1 MDSNENN
8 KTKQKNE
15 NNNIVIWSTIILVLD
30 ILSNFSIID
39 PMKRQQKTIF
49 TYLDENNI
57 LVKVYAF
64 KKARKDEITFPANRY
79 SIFNIGAQACK
90 LGSKRVRATI

>member
-1 MDSNENN
+1 MDSNENR
-8 KTKQKNE
+8 KESE
-15 NNNIVIWSTIILVLD
+15 NNNIVIRSTIILMLD
-30 ILSNFSIID
+30 ILSNFSIMD

-64 KKARKDEITFPANRY
+64 KKARKEEITFPANRY

-90 LGSKRVRATI
+90 LGSRGVRATV

>member
-1 MDSNENN
+1 MDSNENR
-8 KTKQKNE
+8 KESE
-15 NNNIVIWSTIILVLD
+15 NNNIVIRSTIILMLD
-30 ILSNFSIID
+30 ILSNFSIMD

-64 KKARKDEITFPANRY
+64 KKARKEEVTFPANRY

-90 LGSKRVRATI
+90 LGSRGVRATV

>member
-1 MDSNENN
+1 MDSNENR
-8 KTKQKNE
+8 KESE
-15 NNNIVIWSTIILVLD
+15 NNNIVIWSTIILMLD
-30 ILSNFSIID
+30 NFSNFSIMD

>member
-1 MDSNENN
+1 MDSIETL
-8 KTKQKNE
+8 KESE
-15 NNNIVIWSTIILVLD
+15 NNNIVNRSTIILILD
-30 ILSNFSIID
+30 NFSNFSIMD

>member
-1 MDSNENN
+1 MDSIETL
-8 KTKQKNE
+8 KESE
-15 NNNIVIWSTIILVLD
+15 NNNIVNRSTIILMLD
-30 ILSNFSIID
+30 NFSNFSIMD

-64 KKARKDEITFPANRY
+64 KKARKEEITFPANRY

>member
-1 MDSNENN
+1 MDSIETL
-8 KTKQKNE
+8 KESE
-15 NNNIVIWSTIILVLD
+15 NNNIVNRSTIILILD
-30 ILSNFSIID
+30 NFSNFSIMD

-64 KKARKDEITFPANRY
+64 KKARKEEITFPANRY

>member
-1 MDSNENN
+1 MDSNENR
-8 KTKQKNE
+8 KESE
-15 NNNIVIWSTIILVLD
+15 NNNIVIWSSIILVLD
-30 ILSNFSIID
+30 NFSNFSIMD

-64 KKARKDEITFPANRY
+64 KKARKEEITFPANRY

>member
-1 MDSNENN
+1 MDSNENR
-8 KTKQKNE
+8 KESE
-15 NNNIVIWSTIILVLD
+15 NNNIVIWSTIILMLD
-30 ILSNFSIID
+30 NFSNFSIMD

-64 KKARKDEITFPANRY
+64 KKARKEEITFPANRY

>member
-1 MDSNENN
+1 MKTAKRD

-64 KKARKDEITFPANRY
+64 KKARKEEITFPANRY

-90 LGSKRVRATI
+90 LGSRGVRATV

>member
-1 MDSNENN
+1 MDSNENR
-8 KTKQKNE
+8 KESE
-15 NNNIVIWSTIILVLD
+15 NNNIVIRSTIILMLD

-64 KKARKDEITFPANRY
+64 KKARKEEITFPANRY

>member
-1 MDSNENN
+1 MDSNENR
-8 KTKQKNE
+8 KESE
-15 NNNIVIWSTIILVLD
+15 NNNIVIWSSIILVLD
-30 ILSNFSIID
+30 ILSNFSIMD

-64 KKARKDEITFPANRY
+64 KKARKEEITFPANRY

-90 LGSKRVRATI
+90 LGSRGVRATV

>member
-1 MDSNENN
+1 MDSIETL
-8 KTKQKNE
+8 KESE
-15 NNNIVIWSTIILVLD
+15 NNNIVIWSTIILMLD
-30 ILSNFSIID
+30 NFSNFSIID

-49 TYLDENNI
+49 TYFDENNI

-64 KKARKDEITFPANRY
+64 KKARKEEITFPANRY

>member
-1 MDSNENN
+1 MDSIETL
-8 KTKQKNE
+8 KESE
-15 NNNIVIWSTIILVLD
+15 NNNIVNRSTIILMLD
-30 ILSNFSIID
+30 NFSNFSIMD

>member
-1 MDSNENN
+1 MDSNENR
-8 KTKQKNE
+8 KESE
-15 NNNIVIWSTIILVLD
+15 NNNIVIWSSIILVLD
-30 ILSNFSIID
+30 NFSNFSIMD

-90 LGSKRVRATI
+90 LGSRGVRATV

>member
-1 MDSNENN
+1 MDSNENR
-8 KTKQKNE
+8 KESE
-15 NNNIVIWSTIILVLD
+15 NNNIVIRSTIILMLD
-30 ILSNFSIID
+30 NFSNFSIID

-64 KKARKDEITFPANRY
+64 KKARKEEITFPANRY